1 MPPLLTFT
9 SDYGVRD
16 EYVGRVKGV
25 ILGLCPEATI
35 VDLTH
40 EIAPQAVEEGAW
52 LLRAAASDFPDGTIH
67 LAVVDPG
74 VGTARRSLAARTRRA
89 LWVGPDNGLFS
100 LVFESDGP
108 AAVVEIDRRRFLLP
122 STLAVNACG
131 EPATTA
137 PPLVVNVRAL
147 TAATFDGRDLFAPVA
162 ARLACGSPL
171 GLFGSPIDDWV
182 RLSMPEPGIDASADC
197 IDGEIIRIDRFGN
210 LISNITTAHLT
221 QWLGRRTVPRLT
233 VQAGTRS
240 LPFYRSYAEAPK
252 QSAGALIN
260 SSGYLELFAAEGSAQ
275 LVLRADKGMAVIV
288 KRLTKR

>member
-1 MPPLLTFT
+1 M
-9 SDYGVRD
+9 
-16 EYVGRVKGV
+16 
-25 ILGLCPEATI
+25 
-35 VDLTH
+35 
-40 EIAPQAVEEGAW
+40 
-52 LLRAAASDFPDGTIH
+52 
-67 LAVVDPG
+67 
-74 VGTARRSLAARTRRA
+74 
-89 LWVGPDNGLFS
+89 
-100 LVFESDGP
+100 
-108 AAVVEIDRRRFLLP
+108 
-122 STLAVNACG
+122 
-131 EPATTA
+131 
-137 PPLVVNVRAL
+137 VNVRAL